1 MTWSEL
7 HGEKQAS
14 YSIFS
19 AIIHCGC
26 CLMVMNLMVNAIT
39 SSIGEE
45 WLEGIQR
52 KQ

>member
-1 MTWSEL
+1 M
-7 HGEKQAS
+7 KQAN
-14 YSIFS
+14 YCIFS
-19 AIIHCGC
+19 ATIHFGY

-52 KQ
+52 K

>member
-1 MTWSEL
+1 MIWSEL

-19 AIIHCGC
+19 AIIHRGYF
-26 CLMVMNLMVNAIT
+26 LMVMNLLVNAIT
-39 SSIGEE
+39 SSIGEG